1 MKSRGTLSRR
11 KEVWVLG
18 IEIGFL
24 FPSSFFF
31 CMIAPLDFIEL
42 DGLASGDPFF
52 VIKDP
57 HRPFF
62 IGEVGF
68 QWDFFQWHRENF
80 RRDPHTLL
88 ELGYMKHIVESLEP

>member
-1 MKSRGTLSRR
+1 MGSRGTLRR
-11 KEVWVLG
+11 KKEVWVLG
-18 IEIGFL
+18 FEIGFW

-31 CMIAPLDFIEL
+31 CMIAPLDLIEL
-42 DGLASGDPFF
+42 DGLASCDSFL
-52 VIKDP
+52 VIKNL

-80 RRDPHTLL
+80 
-88 ELGYMKHIVESLEP
+88 